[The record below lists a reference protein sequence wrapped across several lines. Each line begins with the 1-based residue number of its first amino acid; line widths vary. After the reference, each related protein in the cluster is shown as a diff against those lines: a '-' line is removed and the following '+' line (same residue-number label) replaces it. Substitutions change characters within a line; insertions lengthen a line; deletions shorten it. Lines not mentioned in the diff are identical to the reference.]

1 MPYTV
6 PTLQDF
12 RDRFPALSAV
22 PDARVEYW
30 LDHHEPVTTDW
41 IEDDYQPAI
50 LELTAHNIVVND
62 EVPGSGSGGDLA
74 GVTRFRSA
82 SMDVSFSDRA
92 ANALLDSG
100 YDATKY
106 GQRFRIFLRRSMGG
120 PRLVG
125 CAPRPGCY

>member
-22 PDARVEYW
+22 PDVRVEYW
-30 LDHHEPVTTDW
+30 LARHAPVTTDW

-50 LELTAHNIVVND
+50 LELTAHNLVVND
-62 EVPGSGSGGDLA
+62 EVPGGEGGAMA

-82 SMDVSFSDRA
+82 SMDVSFSEKA
-92 ANALLDSG
+92 ANAGLDGG

-106 GQRFRIFLRRSMGG
+106 GQRFRIYLRRKGG

-125 CAPRPGCY
+125 CF